1 MQVQTLDNMFAK
13 GIVTDAIAY
22 LESVPDHLIPGKS
35 RLLESLRRR
44 KEEQDEMQRMPAGDA
59 DTCRDPACRRPHR
72 AAQLLQPAV
81 PAARQTGDGQP
92 AGRAARW
99 PAGRSA
105 ADVRNRRRRSG
116 PAGMSRGFR
125 PPRI

>member
-1 MQVQTLDNMFAK
+1 MSVQVDVGVSPYWSELMQVQTLDNMFAK

-59 DTCRDPACRRPHR
+59 DTGRDPA
-72 AAQLLQPAV
+72 
-81 PAARQTGDGQP
+81 
-92 AGRAARW
+92 
-99 PAGRSA
+99 
-105 ADVRNRRRRSG
+105 
-116 PAGMSRGFR
+116 
-125 PPRI
+125 